1 MDFGKGNIMKFTS
14 SFKVGILALSAI
26 IILLFTVMW
35 VKGKAIS
42 SADRITISF
51 KDVNGMREGSGVQM
65 MGVRIGQVEEIT
77 PKINGTES
85 YVDVK
90 FVITEQGI
98 EIPRASEISIQQ
110 SGIIGEQ
117 FLEITPPK
125 EKVIYLAESD
135 KTKILHADDKVQM
148 LLDQKYYDIGTIK
161 KIEIVETNM
170 LPILIKENIK
180 SKNAYKINYVVEL
193 PGLIL
198 PEAIDGKIIKDNTC
212 KKLRLE
218 PKEDIQVPYPKTDSP
233 YTVIEPMR
241 IADFLDLQ
249 YRSASSLIETN
260 ERISLL
266 LSDDVIK
273 DLQQTFVNLEE
284 LSLSANITMAKAQE
298 LIDLSKIELEMLS
311 ENANKLSDRLIT
323 LTDNIN
329 KITGDEE
336 FVTNVANA
344 TKSFSRLSDNI
355 SCLMEDP
362 KTKSTLANLDITVKN
377 IAELSGYVNDMSK
390 DPQLKAY
397 LKESVVKMNTALDKL
412 SITLDTVN
420 YATEDEEKLKQTMDD
435 INATSE
441 NLRKFS
447 EKLNKRFLIFRL
459 LF

>member
-1 MDFGKGNIMKFTS
+1 MKFSS
-14 SFKVGILALSAI
+14 SFKVGILAISAI
-26 IILLFTVMW
+26 IILLFTVLW

-42 SADRITISF
+42 NAERITVSF
-51 KDVNGMREGSGVQM
+51 KDVNGMRPGSGVQM

-77 PKINGTES
+77 PKINSAES

-90 FVITEQGI
+90 FVITEQNI

-125 EKVIYLAESD
+125 EKIIYLPETD
-135 KTKILHADDKVQM
+135 KSLILHADDKVQM
-148 LLDQKYYDIGTIK
+148 ELDNKYYDIGTIK

-180 SKNAYKINYVVEL
+180 TKNAYKIRYIIDL
-193 PGLIL
+193 PGLVT
-198 PEAIDGKIIKDNTC
+198 PEMLEGKVIKEDKE
-212 KKLRLE
+212 KKLRLL
-218 PKEDIQVPYPKTDSP
+218 PKDDVDVPYPKTNSP

-241 IADFLDLQ
+241 IADFLALQ
-249 YRSASSLIETN
+249 YRSAESLIETN
-260 ERISLL
+260 ERVSLL
-266 LSDDVIK
+266 LSDDVIR
-273 DLQQTFVNLEE
+273 DLQKTAVNVNE
-284 LSLSANITMAKAQE
+284 LTDKANITMVKAQE

-311 ENANKLSDRLIT
+311 EKADELSERLLV

-329 KITGDEE
+329 KIAGDKQ
-336 FVTNVANA
+336 FVDNVANA
-344 TKSFSRLSDNI
+344 AKSFTRLSDNI

-362 KTKSTLANLDITVKN
+362 KTKATLANLDITSKN
-377 IAELSGYVNDMSK
+377 IAELSSYINDMSK
-390 DPQLKAY
+390 DAQLKKY
-397 LKESVVKMNTALDKL
+397 LKESVVKLNTALDKL
-412 SITLDTVN
+412 TITLDTVN

-435 INATSE
+435 INETSE

-459 LF
+459 LI